1 MENSDDGL
9 HPATDEEI
17 ERAIT
22 EYEPKSD
29 ETIVEILR
37 GRVNLAINDQ
47 INEMMPAYG
56 NPNEIKKLIL
66 RDIKL
71 YIDSYEP
78 NV

>member
-17 ERAIT
+17 EDAIR

-29 ETIVEILR
+29 ESIVEILR
-37 GRVNLAINDQ
+37 GRVNFAINDQ
-47 INEMMPAYG
+47 INAMISEFG

>member
-47 INEMMPAYG
+47 IDDMISAYG

-71 YIDSYEP
+71 YIDSYKP